1 MFLKKPLRLT
11 IILLMC
17 SFFTNVSAFSFEYSD
32 SSTIHENIT
41 RNEFSPVDLVNV
53 SSATRENAFTI
64 KWSIAYDVIWHLA
77 EQNNTIAI
85 RYTEKDIYRKSGSW
99 KEIKNIPI
107 ETTHYLIEG
116 LKDNEDYYFSIGVD
130 DGKQIIWSENHPVK
144 TKLSWGLFKFIVLIG
159 SLGLFTYG
167 MKVMSE
173 GLQQTLGSKLRNQ
186 LGSITSNQFRSILTG
201 FSITAIIQSVMASIV
216 MVVSFV
222 NTGLLTLRQ
231 SAGVMLGASIGT
243 AVTVW
248 FINLLAF
255 EIDLSAYALFILA
268 FSAPILFFGKKRW
281 KPWVNTIF
289 GFVFLIMG
297 LGFMIT
303 NMPEH
308 SSEIPYFQELL
319 SYKEIPVIGI
329 LLFAVIGTI
338 ISVFLQSTVASI
350 ALTMALVYA
359 SVLPFDAAI
368 AILLGANIGT
378 SINVELTSL
387 AGNVHAKRSARIHT
401 LFNVIGLFWA
411 LLLFPFM
418 LEGIKW
424 FMINIGWGDP
434 IRSSSEHGNT
444 GLAIFHTVFN
454 LLNALL
460 LVWFIPQL
468 IKIAEKTVKS
478 KGASDEVFHLE
489 FIGSGILNTAD
500 LSILEAK
507 KEIAKFGTLTER
519 MSKMTCSLLFEKNP
533 KQFEKTLNRIEKYED
548 ITDKIEIEV
557 VKYLNKLSE
566 GDLTLQTATRIRG
579 MNSMVNDLERIG
591 DIFYQMSKTIE
602 RKTEEKLWFT
612 PEQRN
617 NITQLFDLID
627 EALAIMNENLNAHHD
642 KVVLD
647 KANEAERKINTRRNE
662 LRKDYLESLSNLD
675 ADANF
680 KSGMIYNDL
689 FSSLEKVGDHII
701 NVSEAVVGKV

>member
-1 MFLKKPLRLT
+1 M
-11 IILLMC
+11 
-17 SFFTNVSAFSFEYSD
+17 NVNAFEYVVDTSV
-32 SSTIHENIT
+32 IHQDIT
-41 RNEFSPVDLVNV
+41 FEEEFSSADFVNISSV
-53 SSATRENAFTI
+53 SKEKAFKV
-64 KWSIAYDVIWHLA
+64 KWSVSYEIIWRLA
-77 EQNNTIAI
+77 EQNNTISI
-85 RYTEKDIYRKSGSW
+85 RYTEKDTYRKNPGSW
-99 KEIKNIPI
+99 TEIKNIPI
-107 ETTHYLIEG
+107 RTTHYLIED

-130 DGKQIIWSENHPVK
+130 NGKQIIWSENHPVR
-144 TKLSWGLFKFIVLIG
+144 TKLSWGLFKFIILIG

-186 LGSITSNQFRSILTG
+186 LGSITSNQFRAILTG

-216 MVVSFV
+216 MIVSFV

-231 SAGVMLGASIGT
+231 STGVMLGASIGT

-308 SSEIPYFQELL
+308 SSEIPYLQKLL
-319 SYKEIPVIGI
+319 SYKEIPGIGI
-329 LLFAVIGTI
+329 LLFVGIGSV

-350 ALTMALVYA
+350 ALTMTLVYA

-368 AILLGANIGT
+368 AIILGANIGT

-401 LFNVIGLFWA
+401 LFNVFGLLWA
-411 LLLFPFM
+411 LLLFPLIM
-418 LEGIKW
+418 EGIKW
-424 FMINIGWGDP
+424 FMMNIGWGDP
-434 IRSSSEHGNT
+434 IGNSSEHGNT
-444 GLAIFHTVFN
+444 GLAIFLTVFN
-454 LLNALL
+454 ILNALL

-507 KEIAKFGTLTER
+507 KEIAKFGILTER
-519 MSKMTCSLLFEKNP
+519 MSKMTRSLLFEKNP
-533 KQFEKTLNRIEKYED
+533 KQFEKTLNRIKKYED

-591 DIFYQMSKTIE
+591 DIFYQLSKTIE

-617 NITQLFDLID
+617 NITKLFDLVD
-627 EALAIMNENLNAHHD
+627 EALVIMNENLNEHQD

-647 KANEAERKINTRRNE
+647 KANEAENKINTKRNE
-662 LRKDYLESLSNLD
+662 LRKDYLESLSNTS

-680 KSGMIYNDL
+680 KAGMIYNDL

-701 NVSEAVVGKV
+701 NVSEAIVGKV